1 MKLPTQVLADVYRQ
15 LVRNSKY
22 RWLIVLA
29 SIVYLVSPPNLWTDL
44 FPIVGWIDDGLLIT
58 LLVTE
63 LTAALQE
70 FRDRRLDKSE
80 AVGDDRQTTVD
91 VDSTQVK

>member
-1 MKLPTQVLADVYRQ
+1 MKLPTQVFSDVYQQ

-22 RWLIVLA
+22 RWLIVVG

-44 FPIVGWIDDGLLIT
+44 FPIIGWIDDGLLIT

-70 FRDRRLDKSE
+70 FRDRRSQPTATVSDEHK
-80 AVGDDRQTTVD
+80 TTVD